1 MITASSRASLDQI
14 FTRSLRANL
23 GKSSED
29 SVELLKLA
37 ENPLAAP
44 PEKQVVVFTIASYH
58 FRLIVLFHVDTGKV
72 AEQYFC
78 PNDTTRSVTEVFGE
92 IGNLC
97 CGAINR
103 ELGKQ
108 FLHLGMST
116 PYVLDSQCTQY
127 LTALKP
133 DHVTQYRIDINGVA
147 ALHATLCLCQYA
159 PLEFAFDTTPATG
172 SAPTG
177 ALELF

>member
-1 MITASSRASLDQI
+1 MISSRSRESLDQI
-14 FTRSLRANL
+14 FSRSLRANL
-23 GKSSED
+23 GKSPD
-29 SVELLKLA
+29 DNVELLQLA
-37 ENPLAAP
+37 ENQLAAP
-44 PEKQVVVFTIASYH
+44 SEKQVVVFTIASYH

-116 PYVLDSQCTQY
+116 PYVLDSRCTEY
-127 LTALKP
+127 LSSLKP

-159 PLEFAFDTTPATG
+159 PLEFVFDAISATG
-172 SAPTG
+172 SEPTG